1 MAEWFKALVLKTNV
15 YYAWVQIPLLLN
27 YKILIKNMSLF
38 LNESLKIGILLLF
51 SIFLSFFIIFLSYTF
66 STSNPD
72 VEKVSAYECGFDP
85 YEDARNV
92 FDVRFYLVAILFLI
106 FDLEAVY
113 FFPWCVSFSFLNI
126 EGYWVMMDFIL
137 ELLVGFFYAWKI
149 GALN

>member
-1 MAEWFKALVLKTNV
+1 MRLFYSEL
-15 YYAWVQIPLLLN
+15 IGIGLLIFFSFFLAGF
-27 YKILIKNMSLF
+27 ILF
-38 LNESLKIGILLLF
+38 LSLRVGA
-51 SIFLSFFIIFLSYTF
+51 Y
-66 STSNPD
+66 NPD
-72 VEKVSAYECGFDP
+72 SEKLSAYECGFDP